1 MSAARDFITH
11 HRQGD
16 MAVVKGMHEPRPSI
30 NGDWHGTCR
39 HSARTRSRGPL
50 DGVGKTPSPG
60 LLAGARR
67 ACRQLVLRLHAGAL
81 PTPSGSLTKAL
92 VRSASDSPLE
102 ERGFELLVPL
112 FDGNAIEHTLF
123 DAPGG
128 TPPEDTLAPAQGE
141 TSGSKP
147 FCSSGESANGS
158 STAEATPHSPLTA
171 IQWQS
176 EMNYAPESRNFV
188 GARFREPA
196 GGRTGSTA
204 APRPRSH

>member
-102 ERGFELLVPL
+102 ERGFELVWGFSCQVVVFGCLSVL
-112 FDGNAIEHTLF
+112 CSEREGRSSSRCYDQVRGAR
-123 DAPGG
+123 GRGQG
-128 TPPEDTLAPAQGE
+128 TETLAKLGGLPL
-141 TSGSKP
+141 SGACVSQRLD
-147 FCSSGESANGS
+147 A
-158 STAEATPHSPLTA
+158 
-171 IQWQS
+171 
-176 EMNYAPESRNFV
+176 
-188 GARFREPA
+188 
-196 GGRTGSTA
+196 
-204 APRPRSH
+204 